1 MTGFYVRA
9 GAILITG
16 LLAVGIGLWIWRD
29 GRDAAFDLIRENN
42 EETTND
48 AIEIN
53 RRADECVADGGVWE
67 PTPGGGRCVAFHLR

>member
-1 MTGFYVRA
+1 MTGFYAWAV
-9 GAILITG
+9 AILAAA
-16 LLAVGIGLWIWRD
+16 LLAAGIGVWLWRD
-29 GRDAAFDLIRENN
+29 GNDAAFDLIRESN

-67 PTPGGGRCVAFHLR
+67 PTPGGGRCVSFNLR